1 MTRKNEFRELVKT
14 TKKDFKE
21 LIETAKEF
29 PNIKDWTATV
39 RAMFMLYDTYEFNLT
54 EANKGNI
61 LYQVKDELTR

>member
-39 RAMFMLYDTYEFNLT
+39 RAMFILYDTYEFNLT
-54 EANKGNI
+54 EANRGNI
-61 LYQVKDELTR
+61 LYQVRDVLAR

>member
-39 RAMFMLYDTYEFNLT
+39 RAMFILYDTYEFNLT
-54 EANKGNI
+54 EANRGNI
-61 LYQVKDELTR
+61 LYQVRDELAL

>member
-39 RAMFMLYDTYEFNLT
+39 RAMFILYDTYEFNLT
-54 EANKGNI
+54 EANRGHI
-61 LYQVKDELTR
+61 LYQVNDELTR

>member
-39 RAMFMLYDTYEFNLT
+39 RAMFILYDTYEFNLT
-54 EANKGNI
+54 EANRGNI
-61 LYQVKDELTR
+61 LYQVNDELTR